1 MAASQRGAKIEALQS
16 NTPQVVS
23 MGLFDLVLHA
33 GLMGQL
39 VLLSL
44 LFASVFCWAVIYAK
58 SKSLKVAREEN
69 AKFVSFFWQSK
80 SMDEIFL
87 RIDQFARS
95 PIAAVFRAGMKE
107 LRKLPGATDPAT
119 ASLEIENITRSLG
132 RASNEEVAVMEKNVT
147 WLATTA
153 SAAPFIGLFGTVWGI
168 MTSFQR
174 IGASGSANL
183 AVVAPGI
190 SEALIAT
197 AAGIGAAIP
206 AAIFYNYFL
215 NQIKRIALDIDG
227 FNQDFLNIVRRSQIQ
242 SRGNSTLAQSPS
254 PGV

>member
-1 MAASQRGAKIEALQS
+1 MSLS
-16 NTPQVVS
+16 LV
-23 MGLFDLVLHA
+23 DLVMSA
-33 GLMGQL
+33 GPMGKL
-39 VLLSL
+39 ILLL
-44 LFASVFCWAVIYAK
+44 LFGISVFCWAIIFAK
-58 SKSLKVAREEN
+58 YRSLKIAQSEN
-69 AKFVSFFWQSK
+69 GKFLGFFWQSK

-87 RIDQFARS
+87 RIDQYARS
-95 PIAAVFRAGMKE
+95 PVAAVFRSGMKE
-107 LRKLPGATDPAT
+107 LRKLPGGYDPST
-119 ASLEIENITRSLG
+119 SGLEVENVSRSLTRS
-132 RASNEEVAVMEKNVT
+132 ANDEIAVLERHVT

-174 IGASGSANL
+174 IGASGAANL

-206 AAIFYNYFL
+206 AAISYNYFL
-215 NQIKRIALDIDG
+215 NQIKRVALDIDG

-242 SRGNSTLAQSPS
+242 SRDRGAAPRE
-254 PGV
+254 V

>member
-1 MAASQRGAKIEALQS
+1 MQ
-16 NTPQVVS
+16 NTAPS
-23 MGLFDLVLHA
+23 ATSLGLVDLVMSA
-33 GLMGQL
+33 GIMGKL
-39 VLLSL
+39 VLLL
-44 LFASVFCWAVIYAK
+44 LLAISVFCWAVIF
-58 SKSLKVAREEN
+58 SKHRSLKAAQLEN
-69 AKFVSFFWQSK
+69 TKFLGFFWQSK
-80 SMDEIFL
+80 SMDEIFMK
-87 RIDQFARS
+87 IDQFARS
-95 PIAAVFRAGMKE
+95 PIAAVFRSGMKE
-107 LRKLPGATDPAT
+107 LRKLPGSSDLTT
-119 ASLEIENITRSLG
+119 AGLEVENVSRSLS
-132 RASNEEVAVMEKNVT
+132 RTANDEVAVLEKHVT

-174 IGASGSANL
+174 IGASGAANL

-206 AAIFYNYFL
+206 AAISYNYFL

-242 SRGNSTLAQSPS
+242 SRSQGQP
-254 PGV
+254 PREV

>member
-1 MAASQRGAKIEALQS
+1 
-16 NTPQVVS
+16 
-23 MGLFDLVLHA
+23 MGK
-33 GLMGQL
+33 L
-39 VLLSL
+39 VLLL
-44 LFASVFCWAVIYAK
+44 LLGISVFCWAVIFAK
-58 SKSLKVAREEN
+58 WKFLNIARIGN
-69 AKFVSFFWQSK
+69 TKFLEFFWQSK
-80 SMDEIFL
+80 SMDEIFQS
-87 RIDQFARS
+87 IDQHARS
-95 PIAAVFRAGMKE
+95 PIAAVFRSGMKE
-107 LRKLPGATDPAT
+107 LRKLPGTLDPAT
-119 ASLEIENITRSLG
+119 SGLEVENVARSLS
-132 RASNEEVAVMEKNVT
+132 RAANDEVATLEKHIT

-174 IGASGSANL
+174 IGASGAASL

-242 SRGNSTLAQSPS
+242 SRDRGPIQRE
-254 PGV
+254 V

>member
-1 MAASQRGAKIEALQS
+1 
-16 NTPQVVS
+16 
-23 MGLFDLVLHA
+23 MGLLDLVMSA

-44 LFASVFCWAVIYAK
+44 LFMSIFCWAVIYAK
-58 SKSLKVAREEN
+58 WRSLKSATEEN
-69 AKFVSFFWQSK
+69 VKFISFFWQSK
-80 SMDEIFL
+80 SMDDIFL

-95 PIAAVFRAGMKE
+95 PIAAVFRSGMKE
-107 LRKLPGATDPAT
+107 LRKLPGNGDFATG
-119 ASLEIENITRSLG
+119 SLEVENISRSLS
-132 RASNEEVAVMEKNVT
+132 RASNDEVAVLEKNVT

-242 SRGNSTLAQSPS
+242 ARSGGVSSPS
-254 PGV
+254 PTQGV

>member
-1 MAASQRGAKIEALQS
+1 MQSTAPHVASLS
-16 NTPQVVS
+16 LV
-23 MGLFDLVLHA
+23 DLVLSA
-33 GLMGQL
+33 GLMGKL
-39 VLLSL
+39 VLLL
-44 LFASVFCWAVIYAK
+44 LMGISVFCWSVIFAK
-58 SKSLKVAREEN
+58 WKSLKSAQAGNLYFLEY
-69 AKFVSFFWQSK
+69 FWQSK

-87 RIDQFARS
+87 NIDQYAKS
-95 PIAAVFRAGMKE
+95 PIAAVFRSGMKE
-107 LRKLPGATDPAT
+107 LRKIPGTMDPSFAG
-119 ASLEIENITRSLG
+119 LEVENVGRSLS
-132 RASNEEVAVMEKNVT
+132 RASNDEIAILEKHIT

-174 IGASGSANL
+174 IGASGAASL

-227 FNQDFLNIVRRSQIQ
+227 FNQDFLNIVRRSQLQ
-242 SRGNSTLAQSPS
+242 TRGASPVAREGINGLSTK
-254 PGV
+254 

>member
-1 MAASQRGAKIEALQS
+1 MNS
-16 NTPQVVS
+16 NAPQVS
-23 MGLFDLVLHA
+23 LGIMDLILSA
-33 GLMGQL
+33 GLMGKL
-39 VLLSL
+39 IMLLL
-44 LFASVFCWAVIYAK
+44 LFISVACWTIIVAK
-58 SKSLKVAREEN
+58 HRALKVAQSEN
-69 AKFVSFFWQSK
+69 GKFLGFFWQSK

-87 RIDQFARS
+87 RIDQFSRS
-95 PIAAVFRAGMKE
+95 PVAAVFRSGMKE
-107 LRKLPGATDPAT
+107 LRKLPGGMDPAT
-119 ASLEIENITRSLG
+119 AGLEVENVSRSLS
-132 RASNEEVAVMEKNVT
+132 RTANDEIAILERHVT

-168 MTSFQR
+168 MTAFQR

-215 NQIKRIALDIDG
+215 NQIKRVALDIDG
-227 FNQDFLNIVRRSQIQ
+227 FNQDFLNIVRRSQIA
-242 SRGNSTLAQSPS
+242 SRDRGAAPS
-254 PGV
+254 REV

>member
-1 MAASQRGAKIEALQS
+1 
-16 NTPQVVS
+16 
-23 MGLFDLVLHA
+23 MGLLDLVMSA
-33 GLMGQL
+33 GLMGQF

-44 LFASVFCWAVIYAK
+44 LFMSIFCWAVIYAK
-58 SKSLKVAREEN
+58 WRSLKSATEEN
-69 AKFVSFFWQSK
+69 VKFISFFWQSK
-80 SMDEIFL
+80 SMDDIFL

-95 PIAAVFRAGMKE
+95 PIAAVFRSGMKE
-107 LRKLPGATDPAT
+107 LRKLPGNGDFATG
-119 ASLEIENITRSLG
+119 SLEVENITRSLS
-132 RASNEEVAVMEKNVT
+132 RASNDEVAVLEKNVT

-242 SRGNSTLAQSPS
+242 ARSGGVASQSPTQ
-254 PGV
+254 GV

>member
-1 MAASQRGAKIEALQS
+1 MPS
-16 NTPQVVS
+16 NNPQVVS
-23 MGLFDLVLHA
+23 MGFLDLVMSA

-44 LFASVFCWAVIYAK
+44 LFISIFCWAVIFAK
-58 SKSLKVAREEN
+58 WRSLKSATEEN
-69 AKFVSFFWQSK
+69 TKFISFFWQSK
-80 SMDEIFL
+80 SMDDIFL

-95 PIAAVFRAGMKE
+95 PIAAVFRSGMKE
-107 LRKLPGATDPAT
+107 LRKLPGTGDFAT
-119 ASLEIENITRSLG
+119 ASLEVENISRSLS
-132 RASNEEVAVMEKNVT
+132 RASNDEVAVLEKNVT

-242 SRGNSTLAQSPS
+242 SRSGAAVAERPTQ
-254 PGV
+254 GV

>member
-1 MAASQRGAKIEALQS
+1 MQS
-16 NTPQVVS
+16 TAPNTS
-23 MGLFDLVLHA
+23 LGLLDLVLHA
-33 GLMGQL
+33 GLMGKL
-39 VLLSL
+39 IMLILLGI
-44 LFASVFCWAVIYAK
+44 SVFCWAIIFAK
-58 SKSLKVAREEN
+58 YKSLKTAQAEN
-69 AKFVSFFWQSK
+69 GKFIGFFWQSK
-80 SMDEIFL
+80 SMDEIFMG
-87 RIDQFARS
+87 IDQYANS

-107 LRKLPGATDPAT
+107 LRKLPGSQDHAT
-119 ASLEIENITRSLG
+119 AGLEVENVSRSLS
-132 RASNEEVAVMEKNVT
+132 RSANDEVATLEKHVT

-168 MTSFQR
+168 MTAFQR

-197 AAGIGAAIP
+197 AGGIGAAIP

-215 NQIKRIALDIDG
+215 NQIKRVALDIDG

-242 SRGNSTLAQSPS
+242 ARSGTTQ
-254 PGV
+254 GV

>member
-1 MAASQRGAKIEALQS
+1 MQNSAPPATSLGI
-16 NTPQVVS
+16 V
-23 MGLFDLVLHA
+23 DLVLSA
-33 GLMGQL
+33 GPMGKL
-39 VLLSL
+39 VLLLL
-44 LFASVFCWAVIYAK
+44 LFVSVACWAIIFAK
-58 SKSLKVAREEN
+58 YRSLKVAHSEN
-69 AKFVSFFWQSK
+69 GKFLGFFWQSK
-80 SMDEIFL
+80 SMDEIFQK
-87 RIDQFARS
+87 IDQFARS
-95 PIAAVFRAGMKE
+95 PVAAVFRAGMKE
-107 LRKLPGATDPAT
+107 LRKLPGGFDATT
-119 ASLEIENITRSLG
+119 AGLEVENVSRSLS
-132 RASNEEVAVMEKNVT
+132 RSANDEIAILEKHVT

-215 NQIKRIALDIDG
+215 NQIKRVALDIDG

-242 SRGNSTLAQSPS
+242 SRDRGGASRE
-254 PGV
+254 V

>member
-1 MAASQRGAKIEALQS
+1 MQTT
-16 NTPQVVS
+16 TPHLTS
-23 MGLFDLVLHA
+23 LSLIDLVFSA
-33 GLMGQL
+33 GPMGKL
-39 VLLSL
+39 VLLL
-44 LFASVFCWAVIYAK
+44 LLGMSVFCWTVIIAK
-58 SKSLKVAREEN
+58 WKSLNSARIGN
-69 AKFVSFFWQSK
+69 ATFLKFFWQSK
-80 SMDEIFL
+80 SMDEIFQS
-87 RIDQFARS
+87 IDQHAQS
-95 PIAAVFRAGMKE
+95 PIAAVFRSGMKE
-107 LRKLPGATDPAT
+107 LRKHPGT
-119 ASLEIENITRSLG
+119 ADTETSKVEIENVTRSLS
-132 RASNEEVAVMEKNVT
+132 RASNDEVAILDKHIT

-174 IGASGSANL
+174 IGASGAASL

-215 NQIKRIALDIDG
+215 NQIKRLALDIDG

-242 SRGNSTLAQSPS
+242 PRERGNLPRGGLEDGISTK
-254 PGV
+254 

>member
-1 MAASQRGAKIEALQS
+1 MQTTAQPTISL
-16 NTPQVVS
+16 
-23 MGLFDLVLHA
+23 GLLDLVMSA
-33 GLMGQL
+33 GIMGKL
-39 VLLSL
+39 VLLL
-44 LFASVFCWAVIYAK
+44 LLTVSVFCWAIIFAK
-58 SKSLKVAREEN
+58 YRTLKIAHSEN
-69 AKFVSFFWQSK
+69 GKFLGFFWQSK
-80 SMDEIFL
+80 SMDEIFQK
-87 RIDQFARS
+87 IDQFARS
-95 PIAAVFRAGMKE
+95 PVAAVFRSGMKE
-107 LRKLPGATDPAT
+107 LRKLPGGFDPAT
-119 ASLEIENITRSLG
+119 AGLEVENVSRSLT
-132 RASNEEVAVMEKNVT
+132 RAANDEVALLERHVT

-174 IGASGSANL
+174 IGASGAANL

-215 NQIKRIALDIDG
+215 NQIKRVALDIDG

-242 SRGNSTLAQSPS
+242 SRSGAPRE
-254 PGV
+254 V

>member
-1 MAASQRGAKIEALQS
+1 MNSTA
-16 NTPQVVS
+16 PQVS
-23 MGLFDLVLHA
+23 LGIMDLILSA
-33 GLMGQL
+33 GLMGKL
-39 VLLSL
+39 IMLLL
-44 LFASVFCWAVIYAK
+44 LFISVACWTIIVAK
-58 SKSLKVAREEN
+58 QRALKVAQAEN
-69 AKFVSFFWQSK
+69 GKFLGFFWQSK

-87 RIDQFARS
+87 RIDQFSRS
-95 PIAAVFRAGMKE
+95 PVAAVFRSGMKE
-107 LRKLPGATDPAT
+107 LRKLPGGMDPAT
-119 ASLEIENITRSLG
+119 AGLEVENVSRSLS
-132 RASNEEVAVMEKNVT
+132 RTANDEIAILEKHVT

-227 FNQDFLNIVRRSQIQ
+227 FNQDFLNIIRRSQIAARD
-242 SRGNSTLAQSPS
+242 RGGAATRE
-254 PGV
+254 V

>member
-1 MAASQRGAKIEALQS
+1 MQN
-16 NTPQVVS
+16 NTPHLAS
-23 MGLFDLVLHA
+23 LGLFDLVLNA
-33 GLMGQL
+33 GLMGKF
-39 VLLSL
+39 VLLL
-44 LFASVFCWAVIYAK
+44 LLALSVFCWAIIYAK
-58 SKSLKVAREEN
+58 FRVLKTAQAEN
-69 AKFVSFFWQSK
+69 GKFLGFFWQSK
-80 SMDEIFL
+80 SMDEIFMK
-87 RIDQFARS
+87 IDQFAQS

-107 LRKLPGATDPAT
+107 LRKLPGSSDPTSAG
-119 ASLEIENITRSLG
+119 LEVENVSRSLN
-132 RASNEEVAVMEKNVT
+132 RSANDEIAVLEKHVT

-174 IGASGSANL
+174 IGATGAANL

-206 AAIFYNYFL
+206 AAIFYNFFL
-215 NQIKRIALDIDG
+215 NQIKRVALEIDG

-242 SRGNSTLAQSPS
+242 RDRSP
-254 PGV
+254 PPREV